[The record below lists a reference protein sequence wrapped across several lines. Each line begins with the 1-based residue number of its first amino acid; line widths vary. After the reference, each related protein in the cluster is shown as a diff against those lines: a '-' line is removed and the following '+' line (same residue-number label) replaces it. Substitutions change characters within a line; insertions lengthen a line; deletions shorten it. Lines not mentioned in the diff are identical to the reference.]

1 MATTENITVLRVDGK
16 PAVNSLRE
24 LKAAIE
30 ADKDALVQLGLVE
43 DSDTAKK
50 EKQAQITK
58 QLEQDLK
65 LLNQVQNAA
74 KVTTIENAKAIDTS
88 TASYYDLQKALSTL
102 KKAWK
107 DMSAE
112 ERTGAVGAET
122 LQKIREL
129 DASLKTMDADIG
141 QFQRNVGNYGQSF
154 KQSLEEAQKGAMG
167 LTQGLQSVNGI
178 MALTGDSSNS
188 LVKAL
193 GAVQV
198 VAGLLNSSKGIVGYI
213 KHLREVT
220 AATKATTSATKGQ
233 TAAMQAETVATEE
246 ATVATK
252 MFKTAL
258 ATIGIGAVLV
268 LVGELIAHL
277 DDLARTFGIVDEEA
291 EAQHKAMLKRLDD
304 LDAMFTKQ
312 QRLLEASG
320 ANHAEV
326 LSKEV
331 ADLKKLADEAY
342 QTYSKLYDEYD
353 DMYLVEQWASDLSN
367 EKIEEVYEKH
377 LDYVAK
383 LKEKYVDLEAAVV
396 GYIHSSD
403 LERAQEGM
411 TEYQKSIDNLTRT
424 AVEAAKELDALRA
437 TGQITAEQ
445 FKQYSQQILD
455 TFNYQAD
462 KVIERAKAD
471 AEAERKRRAAE
482 AAARLKSERDAALA
496 IQRQAEE
503 SFKDEEQKLTEKYE
517 RELAQLQKFGLD
529 TTVLTDAYQR
539 DLAAIAKKYTDEE
552 NARREKEEKERL
564 DAEKKRHEE
573 EVSAARDA
581 ADARLELIEKLA
593 EQRTRLSEATIDEE
607 EKAAAA
613 SYAIEQ
619 QALRDRIAALEQ
631 FQAEALELGDQEAAL
646 KYQQEAADLSV
657 EIELREAEEKQRIRK
672 KDKKNR
678 EQAAK
683 ETVASVSGIL
693 GALADIY
700 ESNGKEDAKAQ
711 KRAKNLRIAAATI
724 DMLQGAVTAYAT
736 AQTLGPVAGPIVG
749 AINAAAVTAAGLANI
764 AKIRST
770 DTSGN
775 SAPNDSY
782 AAPAVADAPQVN
794 PEVQVV
800 RNLTG
805 QSEEERI
812 NQPQRVYILQSDIE
826 AAGNQ
831 SRVNVAESTF

>member
-1 MATTENITVLRVDGK
+1 MPTTENITVLRVDGK

-88 TASYYDLQKALSTL
+88 TASYYELQKALSTL

-122 LQKIREL
+122 LQKIRDL

-220 AATKATTSATKGQ
+220 AATKATTTATKGQ
-233 TAAMQAETVATEE
+233 TAAMQAETVATEA
-246 ATVATK
+246 ATTATK
-252 MFKTAL
+252 VFKTAL
-258 ATIGIGAVLV
+258 ATLGVGAVLV

-277 DDLARTFGIVDEEA
+277 DDLARTFGIVDEDA
-291 EAQHKAMLKRLDD
+291 EAQHKATLKRLEDM
-304 LDAMFTKQ
+304 DAELQKQ
-312 QRLLEASG
+312 QTLLQAAGASKSQQIIDDI
-320 ANHAEV
+320 ESIRE
-326 LSKEV
+326 LSHKV
-331 ADLKKLADEAY
+331 Y
-342 QTYSKLYDEYD
+342 QEYSNFYDEYN
-353 DMYLVEQWASDLSN
+353 DMTLVEQWASDLSN
-367 EKIEEVYEKH
+367 EKIDELLQKH
-377 LDYVAK
+377 RDYVKQIRAA
-383 LKEKYVDLEAAVV
+383 YVDLEAVV
-396 GYIHSSD
+396 VSYVNASN

-411 TEYQKSIDNLTRT
+411 NEYEKSIDNLRRT
-424 AVEAAKELDALRA
+424 ANDAAQALEVLRER
-437 TGQITAEQ
+437 GQVTAEEYA
-445 FKQYSQQILD
+445 QYSQQILD

-462 KVIERAKAD
+462 KVIEKAKAD

-482 AAARLKSERDAALA
+482 AAARLKSERDAAIA
-496 IQRQAEE
+496 IQRQAEQAQKTE
-503 SFKDEEQKLTEKYE
+503 LQKLEEKYE
-517 RELAQLQKFGLD
+517 TEKAQLEKFGLD
-529 TTVLTDAYQR
+529 ATALTENYQAAR
-539 DLAAIAKKYTDEE
+539 TAVITKEIEKQMAAIEKQNADAKAAM
-552 NARREKEEKERL
+552 ARR
-564 DAEKKRHEE
+564 AEE
-573 EVSAARDA
+573 ERKAASAAA
-581 ADARLELIEKLA
+581 EAQLEIMEKLA
-593 EQRTRLSEATIDEE
+593 EQRTRLSEAAIDDED
-607 EKAAAA
+607 KAAAA
-613 SYAIEQ
+613 SYDIEVQ
-619 QALRDRIAALEQ
+619 SYRDRIEALEQ
-631 FQAEALELGDQEAAL
+631 FRLEALSLGDQEAAL

-672 KDKKNR
+672 RDKKNR

-724 DMLQGAVTAYAT
+724 DMIQGAVTAFST
-736 AQTLGPVAGPIVG
+736 AQSLGPIAGPIVG

-764 AKIRST
+764 AKIKAT
-770 DTSGN
+770 DVSGN
-775 SAPNDSY
+775 SAPADTGT
-782 AAPAVADAPQVN
+782 APAIAEAPQVN

-805 QSEEERI
+805 ASEEDRI

-831 SRVNVAESTF
+831 SRAAVAESTF

>member
-1 MATTENITVLRVDGK
+1 MATETIPVLRVDGK
-16 PAVNSLRE
+16 PAVSSLRE

-30 ADKDALVQLGLVE
+30 ASKDALVALGLVE
-43 DSDTAKK
+43 DSDTEKK
-50 EKQAQITK
+50 AEQDRITK

-74 KVTTIENAKAIDTS
+74 KVTTIANAKAIDTS
-88 TASYYDLQKALSTL
+88 TASYYDLQKALTTL

-107 DMSAE
+107 DMTAE
-112 ERTGAVGAET
+112 ERASAEGGEI
-122 LQKIREL
+122 LQKIKQL
-129 DASLKTMDADIG
+129 DAELKTLDGDIG

-167 LTQGLQSVNGI
+167 LTQGLSSVNGI
-178 MALTGDSSNS
+178 MALTGESSNS

-193 GAVQV
+193 AAVQV
-198 VAGLLNSSKGIVGYI
+198 VAGLLNSSKGIVGFI
-213 KHLREVT
+213 KHLRET
-220 AATKATTSATKGQ
+220 AAAEKGAAAGAKATAGAMKAE
-233 TAAMQAETVATEE
+233 AAATET
-246 ATVATK
+246 ATAATK

-258 ATIGIGAVLV
+258 ATIGIGVVLV

-277 DDLARTFGIVDEEA
+277 EDLARTFGLVDEDA
-291 EAQHKAMLKRLDD
+291 ERSHKETLKRLED
-304 LDAMFTKQ
+304 LDAEFNKRQ
-312 QRLLEASG
+312 KLLQAAGLNQNQVIIKSLDEIRA
-320 ANHAEV
+320 
-326 LSKEV
+326 
-331 ADLKKLADEAY
+331 LAKEAY
-342 QTYSKLYDEYD
+342 NDYSEFYDEYND
-353 DMYLVEQWASDLSN
+353 KTLVGQWLSDLSD
-367 EKIEEVYEKH
+367 EKIDEVYQKH
-377 LDYVAK
+377 LDYVEK
-383 LKEKYVDLEAAVV
+383 LKEAYVELEAGVV
-396 GYIHSSD
+396 SYIHSAD
-403 LERAQEGM
+403 LERAQDGM
-411 TEYQKSIDNLTRT
+411 NEYEKAIDNLKRT
-424 AVEAAKELDALRA
+424 ALQAAEDLEALRA
-437 TGQITAEQ
+437 AGQITAEEY
-445 FKQYSQQILD
+445 KQYAADILD
-455 TFNYQAD
+455 TFNWQAD
-462 KVIERAKAD
+462 QVVKKAEED
-471 AEAERKRRAAE
+471 RQREKDRQSKAAADRLKTEKQNAER
-482 AAARLKSERDAALA
+482 L
-496 IQRQAEE
+496 QQQAEDARKTE
-503 SFKDEEQKLTEKYE
+503 LQRLTEKYE
-517 RELAQLQKFGLD
+517 AEKAQLEKFGLD
-529 TTVLTDAYQR
+529 TTALTQNYEDAR
-539 DLAAIAKKYTDEE
+539 AAIFEKSAARVQALLDKDAAEQEAKRKKKAEDEQ
-552 NARREKEEKERL
+552 A
-564 DAEKKRHEE
+564 
-573 EVSAARDA
+573 AARDA
-581 ADARLELIEKLA
+581 ADAQLELIQKLA
-593 EQRTRLSEATIDEE
+593 EQRTRLSEATIDDE

-613 SYAIEQ
+613 SNAIEQ

-736 AQTLGPVAGPIVG
+736 AQTLGPIAGPIVG

-805 QSEEERI
+805 QSEEERL

-831 SRVNVAESTF
+831 SRVTVAESTF

>member
-16 PAVNSLRE
+16 PAVTSLRE

-43 DSDTAKK
+43 DSDTEKK

-58 QLEQDLK
+58 QLENDLK

-74 KVTTIENAKAIDTS
+74 KVTTVQNAKAIDTAS
-88 TASYYDLQKALSTL
+88 ASYYDMQKALTTL

-107 DMSAE
+107 EMTAE
-112 ERTGAVGAET
+112 ERASAEGGEI
-122 LQKIREL
+122 LQKIKAL
-129 DASLKTMDADIG
+129 DAELKTLDSDIG

-154 KQSLEEAQKGAMG
+154 KQSLDEAQKGA
-167 LTQGLQSVNGI
+167 QGLVQGFSSVNGI
-178 MALTGDSSNS
+178 MALTGESSNL

-193 GAVQV
+193 AAVQV
-198 VAGLLNSSKGIVGYI
+198 VAGLLNSSKGIVGFI
-213 KHLREVT
+213 KHLRET
-220 AATKATTSATKGQ
+220 AAAEKGAAAGAKATAGSMK
-233 TAAMQAETVATEE
+233 AETVATEE

-342 QTYSKLYDEYD
+342 ATYSKLYDEYD

-367 EKIEEVYEKH
+367 ENIDEVYQKH

-383 LKEKYVDLEAAVV
+383 LKERYVDLEAAVV

-411 TEYQKSIDNLTRT
+411 NEYEKSIDNLKRT
-424 AVEAAKELDALRA
+424 ALEAADELEALRA
-437 TGQITAEQ
+437 AGQITAEQ
-445 FKQYSQQILD
+445 FEQYSADLLD
-455 TFNYQAD
+455 TFNWQAD
-462 KVIERAKAD
+462 QVVKKAQEDRQREKERQAKA
-471 AEAERKRRAAE
+471 AAD
-482 AAARLKSERDAALA
+482 RLKAEKKSAENLLK
-496 IQRQAEE
+496 QAEDAR
-503 SFKDEEQKLTEKYE
+503 KTDLQRLTDKYNEEKALLEKH
-517 RELAQLQKFGLD
+517 GLD
-529 TTVLTDAYQR
+529 TAALTANYEEAS
-539 DLAAIAKKYTDEE
+539 AAIFEKSAAKVQ
-552 NARREKEEKERL
+552 AQL
-564 DAEKKRHEE
+564 DKDAVEQETKRKKKSEDDMA
-573 EVSAARDA
+573 AARDA
-581 ADARLELIEKLA
+581 ADAQLELLEKLA
-593 EQRTRLSEATIDEE
+593 ERRTRLSEATIDDE
-607 EKAAAA
+607 EKSAAAT
-613 SYAIEQ
+613 YEIEQ

-672 KDKKNR
+672 RDKKNR

-683 ETVASVSGIL
+683 ETVASVSSIL

-736 AQTLGPVAGPIVG
+736 AQTLGPIAGPIVG
-749 AINAAAVTAAGLANI
+749 AINAAAVTAAGLENI
-764 AKIRST
+764 AKIRAT

-805 QSEEERI
+805 QSEEERL

-831 SRVNVAESTF
+831 SRVTVAESTF